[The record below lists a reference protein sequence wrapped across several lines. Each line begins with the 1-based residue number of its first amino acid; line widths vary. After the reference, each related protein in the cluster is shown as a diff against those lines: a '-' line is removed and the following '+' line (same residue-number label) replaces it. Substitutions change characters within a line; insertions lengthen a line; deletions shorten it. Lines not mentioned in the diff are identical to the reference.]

1 MTQSE
6 QASLAAKYFVD
17 DLPGARQVG
26 GRLHSIITNFD
37 AQGQATE
44 LACDFLKSNGLLS
57 LHALVSGHSDLDSFR
72 QDAAQERAVRIQLA
86 QAAAAEA
93 EAEAARQAA
102 ERAAAS
108 ASIFNDPEF
117 RRRLEAKQL
126 RRRYSVGYIEPHHYR
141 RAMRLL
147 GLLSQGQRL
156 EAADVVWLQTEAEEC
171 WTLAVAAAW
180 NELEAQAL
188 SAVWRKTG
196 DPWAAVNASSHWR
209 KCDQPSMSL
218 QLTSEALASA
228 SAPKVRSALLTT
240 RGGALR
246 DLGRPI
252 EAKAHGEQAH
262 QLTPKD
268 YRPCTLLGA
277 ACAELG
283 DLAAGH
289 QWFTKAEELGAD
301 RRSID
306 QEIKALLA
314 RASQEERERMRAYLF
329 GQNPKRFA
337 WLRPG
342 KDAAYRGTP
351 SR

>member
-1 MTQSE
+1 MTIRRSVQTEEFSTSTFGE
-6 QASLAAKYFVD
+6 
-17 DLPGARQVG
+17 
-26 GRLHSIITNFD
+26 ITSS
-37 AQGQATE
+37 T
-44 LACDFLKSNGLLS
+44 
-57 LHALVSGHSDLDSFR
+57 HT
-72 QDAAQERAVRIQLA
+72 
-86 QAAAAEA
+86 AAAEA

-126 RRRYSVGYIEPHHYR
+126 RRKYSVGYIEPHHYR

-246 DLGRPI
+246 AAAAAAVVWLFGL
-252 EAKAHGEQAH
+252 QAV
-262 QLTPKD
+262 
-268 YRPCTLLGA
+268 RGSGLGA
-277 ACAELG
+277 GSGRAVGG
-283 DLAAGH
+283 DDAHEGGAG
-289 QWFTKAEELGAD
+289 D
-301 RRSID
+301 
-306 QEIKALLA
+306 A
-314 RASQEERERMRAYLF
+314 RHA
-329 GQNPKRFA
+329 G
-337 WLRPG
+337 
-342 KDAAYRGTP
+342 
-351 SR
+351 